1 MQRNTIMEGEQCK
14 PCSRPRDRWDGLCSG
29 SSTVLAARGRS
40 GSWMVDFLE
49 LMLLG
54 LFSRA
59 VRCPTSPLGCHF
71 VSLAPMQRPLAV
83 SCLQPTRTTKLKLQ
97 IHGSRASS
105 LKILQLRVVLEEKD
119 ASEKLEPLPICT
131 GFIFW
136 RVLDFRC
143 LNVMHL
149 EARKNICSNQC
160 WKAGWLISAAARLV
174 AKPGESSPGLSVRP
188 VPFPTRAAVKLGGFL
203 SELLEMMLI
212 C

>member
-14 PCSRPRDRWDGLCSG
+14 PCSRPRDRGDGLCSG

-49 LMLLG
+49 LVLLG

-83 SCLQPTRTTKLKLQ
+83 SCLQPMRTTKLKLQ

-149 EARKNICSNQC
+149 EARK
-160 WKAGWLISAAARLV
+160 ISAQISAGKQA
-174 AKPGESSPGLSVRP
+174 GSSLLLPGLWQSQV
-188 VPFPTRAAVKLGGFL
+188 RAALVSVYVQCRFQLV
-203 SELLEMMLI
+203 LL
-212 C
+212 